1 MDENK
6 QGTGKPV
13 IDKEYLKKLAEKIK
27 EEKARKE
34 SLQKKPESGS
44 TPPPPPMASI
54 SPTLLDDDDEEEDM
68 AAEKTAIIDLTALS
82 GHNADARL
90 TIIDGKDEGKSIDIT
105 RDEIFA
111 GRSLD
116 NDFVISDISVSR
128 KHFKVIR
135 EGDHYTVSDMGS
147 GNGIKVNGAK
157 HPSTILYH
165 NDVVTAGARQIR
177 FDILNEEMKAK
188 YSRKTEV
195 AVESGESVSGERKK
209 SSLLSW
215 VALIAI
221 IGGAAAAGYFY
232 MMKPQTVQQQ
242 PVEFKLGIEDIN
254 KIDDLIEQKDLK
266 GAEKNTKFF
275 LEKVPGN
282 KQLNER
288 LALIEKEAVA
298 QKSFEDGK
306 ALFAQSRETAE
317 KLFKQIPEDSIF
329 YDEMKT
335 IVGPETI
342 IRWAADEIKALIAG
356 NKEDEALKKIYAA
369 LIENPDNEE
378 IKKLQNELTSKVGEE
393 KAKDIQ
399 AKAAEEKKVAAEKKQ
414 ERAKRKTAVAR
425 PAPAPKPAP
434 APVEKSAGEG
444 SERDL
449 DRAIELYLSKDFD
462 GSIASLDKAAESSD
476 KEVSKKARLIKIEVT
491 KFRRTWGTVQ
501 SESGNKKTQSVKRL
515 LTYDKKISGGQL
527 ASEIESL
534 GSAEAAPS
542 RDKGSRSAAK
552 SSGMNDDEAKELY
565 MRARSMRNDNP
576 QRARELL
583 QQVIDGTDSSNDYNI
598 KSKKLIKGL

>member
-34 SLQKKPESGS
+34 SLQRKPESGS

-54 SPTLLDDDDEEEDM
+54 SPTLLDDDEEEDM

-82 GHNADARL
+82 GNTADARL
-90 TIIDGKDEGKSIDIT
+90 IIIDGKDEGKSIDIT

-128 KHFKVIR
+128 KHFKVVR
-135 EGDHYTVSDMGS
+135 EGDHFTVSDMGS
-147 GNGIKVNGAK
+147 GNGIRVNGAK
-157 HPSTILYH
+157 HPSVTLYH
-165 NDVVTAGARQIR
+165 NDVITAGARQIK
-177 FDILNEEMKAK
+177 FEILNEDMKAQ
-188 YSRKTEV
+188 YSRKAEAAETSFAEEKRKSSILPWV
-195 AVESGESVSGERKK
+195 AVFVI
-209 SSLLSW
+209 LS
-215 VALIAI
+215 
-221 IGGAAAAGYFY
+221 AAAAGAYFY
-232 MMKPQTVQQQ
+232 MEEFKTVQQTA
-242 PVEFKLGIEDIN
+242 EFKLGIEDID

-282 KQLNER
+282 KQLTER
-288 LALIEKEAVA
+288 LALIQKENAA
-298 QKSFEDGK
+298 QKDFEDGK
-306 ALFAQSRETAE
+306 ALFAQNKEVAE
-317 KLFKQIPEDSIF
+317 KLFQKIPEDSVF
-329 YDEMKT
+329 YDEMKAV
-335 IVGPETI
+335 VGAETL
-342 IRWAADEIKALIAG
+342 IRWVAEEIKVLIAG

-378 IKKLQNELTSKVGEE
+378 IKKLQSDIASKVGEE

-414 ERAKRKTAVAR
+414 LRAQRTASR
-425 PAPAPKPAP
+425 PAPRPAPKPAP
-434 APVEKSAGEG
+434 KPETQQSSGGG
-444 SERDL
+444 SEQDL

-462 GSIASLDKAAESSD
+462 SALSSLDKASD
-476 KEVSKKARLIKIEVT
+476 STDQNVSKKARLLKIEVT
-491 KFRRTWGTVQ
+491 KFKRTWSNVQ
-501 SESGNKKTQSVKRL
+501 KESGNKKSKSLKRL
-515 LTYDKKISGGQL
+515 IIYDKKISGGQL
-527 ASEIESL
+527 SSEIESL
-534 GSAEAAPS
+534 DS
-542 RDKGSRSAAK
+542 GSRSSDTKSSSKSSK
-552 SSGMNDDEAKELY
+552 SSGMSDDEAKELY

-576 QRARELL
+576 EKARELL

-598 KSKKLIKGL
+598 KSKKVLKGL